1 MKGLRLS
8 KAVFTDK
15 LRTQMRLTLPLLES
29 NMRSHANTSR
39 HALAKKSGLN
49 DNELQYALKLACG
62 KSPKPVY
69 RSSVEG
75 KMYDSAALLKSV
87 AVWCGMWSYVV
98 D

>member
-1 MKGLRLS
+1 
-8 KAVFTDK
+8 
-15 LRTQMRLTLPLLES
+15 MRLALPLLES

-39 HALAKKSGLN
+39 HALARKSGLN
-49 DNELQYALKLACG
+49 DNELQLALRLACG

-69 RSSVEG
+69 RSATEG
-75 KMYDSAALLKSV
+75 KMYDSASLLKPL